1 MLLSQ
6 TAEYALRAM
15 ASLAFERP
23 EGPSRAHDLSKS
35 TGIPPHYLSKILRR
49 LVTAGL
55 LTSRKGQGGGFSLS
69 RLPEE
74 ISFEEILLAVDAYP
88 KQGRCAFGW
97 GDCKEIQPCPLHY
110 SWSGLS
116 NAIHHWASTTTLA
129 TVSSTPLPEGSR
141 DR

>member
-15 ASLAFERP
+15 ASLAFEQP

-88 KQGRCAFGW
+88 KQGRC
-97 GDCKEIQPCPLHY
+97 
-110 SWSGLS
+110 GLS